1 MVGYYLDT
9 SAMLKR
15 YVDEPGSSWLRTQ
28 MSSASLLV
36 SSQLLIVEVTS
47 AFNRRVRGGT
57 LTPADYQRSRAIFRD
72 DCRTEYQIIAVLDAV
87 VDLACDLL
95 ERYSL
100 RSYDALHLATVLTAQ
115 QSLRAR
121 GLPGLTFLCA
131 DDRLLSVATAEGLV
145 VDNPNRHP

>member
-28 MSSASLLV
+28 TRHAAPLV

-47 AFNRRVRGGT
+47 AFNRRVREGT
-57 LTPADYQRSRAIFRD
+57 LTLAEYRRLRDIFRD
-72 DCRTEYQIIAVLDAV
+72 DCRTEYQIVTVLNAV

-95 ERYSL
+95 ERHPL
-100 RSYDALHLATVLTAQ
+100 RGSDAVHLATALIAH

-121 GLPGLTFLCA
+121 GLSGLAALTTVCLTP
-131 DDRLLSVATAEGLV
+131 LLPRV
-145 VDNPNRHP
+145 

>member
-1 MVGYYLDT
+1 MVSYYLDT

-15 YVDEPGSSWLRTQ
+15 YVDELGSPWLRTQ
-28 MSSASLLV
+28 ISNSPLLI
-36 SSQLLIVEVTS
+36 SSQLLVVEITS
-47 AFNRRVRGGT
+47 AFNRRVREGT
-57 LTPADYQRSRAIFRD
+57 LTPAEYRRSHAIFCD
-72 DCRTEYQIIAVLDAV
+72 DCRTEYQIIAVLDAI

-95 ERYSL
+95 ERHPL
-100 RSYDALHLATVLTAQ
+100 RGYDAMHLATALTAQ

-131 DDRLLSVATAEGLV
+131 DDRLLNAATTEELA